1 MKQLSFIEASLP
13 NLIETAA
20 CLLKEQLFQTLLMES
35 CYFESVKLNIRGNA
49 DAFFTDFV
57 SFLFL
62 LVNPPRFK
70 SKFLRFSL
78 FWLYA

>member
-49 DAFFTDFV
+49 DAFFYGSF
-57 SFLFL
+57 FLFC
-62 LVNPPRFK
+62 F
-70 SKFLRFSL
+70 F
-78 FWLYA
+78 